1 MGGKRLDLTG
11 FRRGDLEF
19 LRQVGVNS
27 HGQTLWECRCHRC
40 GGLCVVPST
49 AHTCK
54 TGAYTNCG
62 CRKHEGKDYDVRA
75 ARIAAALSRKE
86 LGAMLGVADS
96 TIGNWERGG
105 AHPRPDMLDRIKEVL
120 NVDKNDKTPQE

>member
-1 MGGKRLDLTG
+1 MAGKPLDLTG

-62 CRKHEGKDYDVRA
+62 CRKQRGEDYDVRA